1 MEGPP
6 YCAER
11 RCIGCLFLSAEGGFS
26 WERARELQ
34 RERNGRCRYRCTGI
48 YFSSLSS
55 WLAIIPDLKAVLL
68 DAVYDGIEF
77 FMLLP
82 SIFLIPLLYKPSDEK
97 IPLRSYADGDGIS
110 GY

>member
-1 MEGPP
+1 MGTGKRTSK
-6 YCAER
+6 ER
-11 RCIGCLFLSAEGGFS
+11 ETGDVGIAV
-26 WERARELQ
+26 REFIF
-34 RERNGRCRYRCTGI
+34 RRYRAGHGDR
-48 YFSSLSS
+48 S
-55 WLAIIPDLKAVLL
+55 PDLRQCL

-97 IPLRSYADGDGIS
+97 NTPRSYADGDGIS